1 MANIIIAFIILLTSL
16 VVVLLLRA
24 NYRSRRYATTGDYT
38 VIVLKGINLNWP
50 ILITLILNLYITWS
64 NNIRWPETS
73 WNTSFC
79 ILAYGLFFLYLGELW
94 MQQFAGRDRILLKKG
109 EVLFIS
115 SRVSRLATQTIK
127 EIKLNGLTEQITI
140 KGNGSLSFSKNRIT
154 SAELSQVII
163 FLRSEALEGHLIIS
177 DNLIREISDND
188 NPPPSR

>member
-1 MANIIIAFIILLTSL
+1 
-16 VVVLLLRA
+16 
-24 NYRSRRYATTGDYT
+24 
-38 VIVLKGINLNWP
+38 
-50 ILITLILNLYITWS
+50 
-64 NNIRWPETS
+64 
-73 WNTSFC
+73 
-79 ILAYGLFFLYLGELW
+79 